1 MHTLSTLQVDI
12 DDDIDH
18 GHHTNIHAILSM
30 KTPFKSSTLD
40 AAMQMFSEDK
50 GTSQHVPQ
58 LRGTNHDVVYKEM
71 MNALNGNAGTVVVS
85 FADSSTQLLAVCAAA
100 VRVVVES
107 PTKISERLGIIM
119 PQGCGAKLQLLRWMW
134 PQKATLTLEQ
144 VMASPMFYMEQIT
157 GNPADVVDGFLPSP
171 FERFK
176 KNGKLD
182 IDALLEAHGL
192 TESDDPDNAIAI
204 MSATLRLAQSD
215 VEDENTRARRVYA
228 EVSEYLLYNCDPPI
242 PTKYRKP
249 AREFGGNPLEIQH
262 LIEIAEY
269 YDPTG
274 KEKNE
279 LKTRWIEWLKSDS
292 RGTWRRSNKS
302 SRRPDTQPGGLAPG
316 EQPRKRGFFE
326 YPLLPGILP
335 HSFLPNV
342 VAQVETAVDLKSI
355 NEMYAVLQDMYGFPA
370 TTDNETLLK
379 VLELRDQIVE
389 HLAQGTVPPVPTRFT
404 KSDNVPAWV
413 AAKEHIL
420 LILDFWEDGVQDPDV
435 HSFREFIQSDEKT
448 WGPTMEL
455 DEDIRT
461 ALRNEDIGGVYD
473 GIEKLWLTP
482 TTPDNE
488 ALIVELKEYIRH
500 VLTKR
505 RATPPVPQTYEK
517 STKTKEVW
525 IGDAPAGSMREYLCE
540 IVGQWLQ
547 EHPNSSAIDKAAHF
561 VSFLNDTNNMSWNVD
576 EHNKYATPP
585 PS

>member
-1 MHTLSTLQVDI
+1 MDADAST
-12 DDDIDH
+12 
-18 GHHTNIHAILSM
+18 
-30 KTPFKSSTLD
+30 KRPFKSGALD

-50 GTSQHVPQ
+50 GTSQHVQP
-58 LRGTNHDVVYKEM
+58 LHGNTMDTVYKEM

-144 VMASPMFYMEQIT
+144 VMASPMFYIEQIT

-182 IDALLEAHGL
+182 IDALLEAHSL

-215 VEDENTRARRVYA
+215 VDDENTWARRVYGEA
-228 EVSEYLLYNCDPPI
+228 SEYLMYNCDPPI

-262 LIEIAEY
+262 LIERAEY

-302 SRRPDTQPGGLAPG
+302 SRRPDTKP
-316 EQPRKRGFFE
+316 FVW
-326 YPLLPGILP
+326 
-335 HSFLPNV
+335 S
-342 VAQVETAVDLKSI
+342 S
-355 NEMYAVLQDMYGFPA
+355 
-370 TTDNETLLK
+370 
-379 VLELRDQIVE
+379 
-389 HLAQGTVPPVPTRFT
+389 
-404 KSDNVPAWV
+404 
-413 AAKEHIL
+413 
-420 LILDFWEDGVQDPDV
+420 
-435 HSFREFIQSDEKT
+435 
-448 WGPTMEL
+448 
-455 DEDIRT
+455 
-461 ALRNEDIGGVYD
+461 
-473 GIEKLWLTP
+473 
-482 TTPDNE
+482 
-488 ALIVELKEYIRH
+488 RH
-500 VLTKR
+500 R
-505 RATPPVPQTYEK
+505 R
-517 STKTKEVW
+517 
-525 IGDAPAGSMREYLCE
+525 
-540 IVGQWLQ
+540 
-547 EHPNSSAIDKAAHF
+547 
-561 VSFLNDTNNMSWNVD
+561 
-576 EHNKYATPP
+576 
-585 PS
+585 